1 MTRSQTAVLIAAV
14 TIAVLVATGSS
25 VLSFT
30 ALADLAANNEV
41 PASLAWIVPLI
52 VDATVLGSTLAVV
65 VLVEGKAYAWSL
77 LALSAALSISGNVAH
92 VWNSG
97 PIAVAIAAVPPVL
110 LLATTHLVVLL
121 AKKSAPVNVEHEL
134 CKPVPLWP
142 ADVKNHQSSVPDLA
156 GSWKMSREQESA
168 AA

>member
-1 MTRSQTAVLIAAV
+1 MTRPRITAHNVAV
-14 TIAVLVATGSS
+14 AVAILVATGSS
-25 VLSFT
+25 ILSFT
-30 ALADLAANNEV
+30 ALADLAAHNEV

-52 VDATVLGSTLAVV
+52 VDATVLGATLAVV
-65 VLVEGKAYAWSL
+65 ALDEGKAFAWSL

-92 VWNSG
+92 VWDSG
-97 PIAVAIAAVPPVL
+97 PIAIAIAAVPPVL

-121 AKKSAPVNVEHEL
+121 SRRSVPAADEHEL

-142 ADVKNHQSSVPDLA
+142 ADVKNHKSSVPDLA

>member
-30 ALADLAANNEV
+30 ALADLAADNEV

-77 LALSAALSISGNVAH
+77 LAMSAALSIAGNVAH
-92 VWNSG
+92 AWSSG
-97 PIAVAIAAVPPVL
+97 PVAIAIAAVPPVL

-121 AKKSAPVNVEHEL
+121 AKNSAPVDVEHEL

-142 ADVKNHQSSVPDLA
+142 AEVKASPTTVPDLA
-156 GSWKMSREQESA
+156 KSWKMSRQQESVA
-168 AA
+168 A